1 MAIIFAQ
8 VCSARPPGYEYGLAS
23 WYGTEQLRRNH
34 HRSMANGQ
42 KYDPHKMTAA
52 SDKYPLGTVLE
63 VTNLDNGERVV
74 VTVTDRGPKENLGR
88 LVDVSEAAAK
98 ALGFERAGLTNVA
111 VTIRRY
117 KEVS

>member
-8 VCSARPPGYEYGLAS
+8 VCSARPQVYEYGLAS

-34 HRSMANGQ
+34 RHPMANGQ

-52 SDKYPLGTVLE
+52 SDKYPLGAVLE
-63 VTNLDNGERVV
+63 VTNLDNGECVV

-98 ALGFERAGLTNVA
+98 ALGFERAGMTNVA

-117 KEVS
+117 KAD